1 MIIEID
7 NLTPEQELAI
17 TDYFANWLKL
27 GEKGVS
33 KWTAYYYDGG
43 GDFNPEILINNE
55 EPKQIEEISRKK
67 CRGDIK
73 IKVAPTREN
82 GLEETIWVDE
92 NDVYMI
98 DPFDVQIDYTKLI

>member
-17 TDYFANWLKL
+17 TDFFANWLKL

-33 KWTAYYYDGG
+33 KWT
-43 GDFNPEILINNE
+43 
-55 EPKQIEEISRKK
+55 
-67 CRGDIK
+67 
-73 IKVAPTREN
+73 VAPTREN
-82 GLEETIWVDE
+82 GLEENIWIYE
-92 NDVYMI
+92 NEIYMI